1 MPDITKFE
9 ELVGGA
15 LKKFDDQTLR
25 LETLEKEN
33 LALKGKIE
41 TLEHII
47 PSKAGFIQ
55 HSRGIDV
62 PWESK
67 EAAKEFALF
76 CRLLAQKNFAE
87 VKNMVEGT
95 DADGGYFVPSDFK
108 PTLLRIIEQYGV
120 IRNNAQIV
128 PMLRDEMQWPV
139 FSGGWKDTN
148 GAVAGPVYWVDEAAA
163 MTQTWPQFSTVTM
176 TCKKLVALVPT
187 SGELLQDSVI
197 PIANLIATLVGEY
210 LAKEEDRVGFVG
222 SIANGDKFDG
232 ALTSAG
238 KVTLTSGTNINSITP
253 EVMLDC
259 INSLNPTVI
268 SGAKFYMHRTVYAI
282 LRKMRINPTGGAGT
296 GEYLLT
302 NPTVMGTTGDVGM
315 IWGYPIE
322 LVEAMPAY
330 SGALSASTRYILFG
344 NMKNYY
350 FADKMALSVASTDI
364 VGFANFL
371 THFRFVE
378 RIGMKLPLPDTL
390 ACIKTAA
397 A

>member
-1 MPDITKFE
+1 MNMAAELGKFE

-15 LKKFDDQTLR
+15 LKKFDEQALR
-25 LETLEKEN
+25 MESLEKEN
-33 LALKGKIE
+33 SSLKGKIE

-47 PSKAGFIQ
+47 PAKAGFMQ
-55 HSRGIDV
+55 HSRGIEI

-67 EAAKEFALF
+67 EAAQEFSLF
-76 CRLLAQKNFAE
+76 CKLLAQKNFGE

-95 DADGGYFVPSDFK
+95 DADGGYFVPVDFK

-120 IRNNAQIV
+120 IRSNAQIV
-128 PMLRDEMQWPV
+128 PMTRDEMQWPV
-139 FSGGWKDTN
+139 FSGGWKDAN

-176 TCKKLVALVPT
+176 TCKKLAALVPT

-222 SIANGDKFDG
+222 SVAGGDKFDG

-238 KVTLTSGTNINSITP
+238 KVTLTSGTNINTVTV
-253 EVMLDC
+253 ENMLDC

-268 SGAKFYMHRTVYAI
+268 AGSKWYMNRTTYAI
-282 LRKMRINPTGGAGT
+282 LRKKRIDQGGGAGT
-296 GEYLLT
+296 GEFLIQSPIGPEPA
-302 NPTVMGTTGDVGM
+302 N
-315 IWGYPIE
+315 IWGYPVE

-330 SGALSASTRYILFG
+330 DGQAHASTRYILFG

-350 FADKMALSVASTDI
+350 FADKMQLSVASTDI

>member
-1 MPDITKFE
+1 MAAEIGKFE

-15 LKKFDDQTLR
+15 LKKFDEQALR
-25 LETLEKEN
+25 MEALEKEN
-33 LALKGKIE
+33 NSLKGKIE

-47 PSKAGFIQ
+47 PAKPGFVQ
-55 HSRGIDV
+55 HSRGIEI

-67 EAAKEFALF
+67 DAAKEFAQF
-76 CRLLAQKNFAE
+76 CRLLAQKQFGE
-87 VKNMVEGT
+87 VRNMVEGT

-120 IRNNAQIV
+120 IRTNAQIV
-128 PMLRDEMQWPV
+128 PMVRDEMQWPV
-139 FSGGWKDTN
+139 FSGGWKDKN
-148 GAVAGPVYWVDEAAA
+148 GAVAGPIYWVDEAAA
-163 MTQTWPQFSTVTM
+163 MTETWPQFSTVTM
-176 TCKKLVALVPT
+176 TVKKLAALVPT

-222 SIANGDKFDG
+222 NTGAGDKFDG

-238 KVTLTSGTNINSITP
+238 KVTLTSTTNISSITP
-253 EVMLDC
+253 ENMLDC
-259 INSLNPTVI
+259 INSLNPTVV
-268 SGAKFYMHRTVYAI
+268 SGSKWYMHRTVYAI
-282 LRKMRINPTGGAGT
+282 LRKMRINQGGGAGT
-296 GEYLLT
+296 GEFLIQSPIGPEPAT
-302 NPTVMGTTGDVGM
+302 M
-315 IWGYPIE
+315 WGYPIE

-330 SGALSASTRYILFG
+330 TGGASAATRYILFG

-350 FADKMALSVASTDI
+350 FADKMQLSVASTDI

>member
-1 MPDITKFE
+1 MPAEITKFE

-15 LKKFDDQTLR
+15 LKKFDDQNAR
-25 LETLEKEN
+25 LEAQDREIAT
-33 LALKGKIE
+33 LKGQIL
-41 TLEHII
+41 TLSHII
-47 PSKAGFIQ
+47 PAQPAFVQ
-55 HSRGIDV
+55 HSRGIEI

-67 EAAKEFALF
+67 DAAKTFAAF
-76 CRLLAQKNFAE
+76 CRHLAMKDFAT

-95 DADGGYFVPSDFK
+95 DADGGYLVPVDFR

-128 PMLRDEMQWPV
+128 PMTRDEMQWPV

-176 TCKKLVALVPT
+176 TCKKLAALVPT

-222 SIANGDKFDG
+222 AVASGDKFDG

-238 KVTLTSGTNINSITP
+238 KVTLTSTTNLSSLTVENL
-253 EVMLDC
+253 LDC
-259 INSLNPTVI
+259 INSLNPTVLGG
-268 SGAKFYMHRTVYAI
+268 SKWYMHRTVYAM
-282 LRKMRINPTGGAGT
+282 LRKMRFNQGGGAGT
-296 GEYLLT
+296 GEF
-302 NPTVMGTTGDVGM
+302 M
-315 IWGYPIE
+315 IQSPIGPEPATLWGYPIE

-330 SGALSASTRYILFG
+330 DAAAHASTRYILFG

-364 VGFANFL
+364 MGFANFL

-397 A
+397 V